1 MENPKQTKTQLV
13 LVKKVIAQL
22 DNYCCIGSVPDTT
35 DAGLTQTTTVGDTVN
50 IFIL

>member
-1 MENPKQTKTQLV
+1 METPKQTKTQLA

-22 DNYCCIGSVPDTT
+22 NNCCGGSVPDT
-35 DAGLTQTTTVGDTVN
+35 GLPQTTTVGDTVN

>member
-1 MENPKQTKTQLV
+1 METPKQTKTQLA

-22 DNYCCIGSVPDTT
+22 NNYCCIGSVPDTT
-35 DAGLTQTTTVGDTVN
+35 DAGLTQITTAGDTLN

>member
-1 MENPKQTKTQLV
+1 MENPKQTKKQLA

-22 DNYCCIGSVPDTT
+22 NNCCGGSVPDTT
-35 DAGLTQTTTVGDTVN
+35 ASGLTQTTTVGDTVN